1 MSIIELVCVMELHSI
16 TREAV
21 MSNYIQTVLSKT
33 RGRISMTE
41 QPHAVARHG
50 GEDDK
55 NTGLFGEIDNLVDQ
69 TLQIYEL
76 TSKESTIIKSIDSS
90 IAMLLTTLRTSLP
103 LSPDIFHEELP
114 TIKSAVLNNNGEIII
129 MQADGN
135 IVTKKF
141 SELVAGQV
149 MEVVREIVPKLRQ
162 ESEVM
167 KVAATEEIALL
178 RKVAKQFQRVKV
190 QVPADRSKIEA
201 E

>member
-1 MSIIELVCVMELHSI
+1 
-16 TREAV
+16 
-21 MSNYIQTVLSKT
+21 
-33 RGRISMTE
+33 MTE

-50 GEDDK
+50 PEDDK
-55 NTGLFGEIDNLVDQ
+55 NTDLFGEIDNLVDE

-90 IAMLLTTLRTSLP
+90 ITMLLTTLRTSLP

-178 RKVAKQFQRVKV
+178 RKVAKQFQRVKM
-190 QVPADRSKIEA
+190 QAAPDRPKVEG